1 MKCMAG
7 GSRFDAVFGAVAS
20 ALNDDGLSVMEH
32 AVQDR
37 GGKGAVVV
45 EDGRPML
52 VDLVGGQDDGAAFVA
67 AAEDLKEQ
75 VGPMRVY
82 GQIAQ
87 FIHDQDCGP
96 DVFLQFVGKA
106 SGALGGGEV
115 VDGVNRRGET
125 DVVPRQAPGVA
136 QGDAQVGL
144 AQADARNKDCV
155 SLVFNE
161 LEAEEVLNLGAVDFR
176 RPSKIELLQSFY
188 HGEAGFLDAPLGGA
202 ILAQVRFA
210 FDEAAEEVKV

>member
-1 MKCMAG
+1 MAG
-7 GSRFDAVFGAVAS
+7 GSRFYAVLRAVAS

-75 VGPMRVY
+75 VGAMCVY

-96 DVFLQFVGKA
+96 DVFFQFLDEA
-106 SGALGGGEV
+106 SGALGGGQV
-115 VDGVNRRGET
+115 VDGVNSRGET
-125 DVVPRQAPGVA
+125 DVVPRQARGVT

-144 AQADARNKDCV
+144 AQADARNKNRV
-155 SLVFNE
+155 GLVFNE
-161 LEAEEVLNLGAVDFR
+161 LEAKEVLDLRAVDFR
-176 RPSKIELLQSFY
+176 RPGKIELLQGLD
-188 HGEAGFLDAPLGGA
+188 HWKAGLLDAPLGGS
-202 ILAQVRFA
+202 ILAQVGFA